1 MQLTRLVAG
10 IDEAGMGPLA
20 GPVFAAAVVL
30 PQDDILPGVADSK
43 TLSAARRTR
52 LCEEIKDAAVCW
64 GIGRADVDEID
75 RFNILGAALLAMKR
89 AVEALSTPPALA
101 LVDGLH
107 RPALA
112 CPVRAIIHGDAL
124 VPAISAASILAK
136 VARDLEMAQ
145 WHERY
150 PVYGFLHHKGY
161 ATRMH
166 IEALGKHGP
175 CAIHRR
181 SFEPVRRAAARFA
194 LWPTGD
200 AIATVGQED

>member
-1 MQLTRLVAG
+1 MRVTRLIAG

-30 PQDDILPGVADSK
+30 PQDGVLPAVADSK

-52 LCEEIKDAAVCW
+52 LCAEIKDAAVCW

-75 RFNILGAALLAMKR
+75 QLNILGAALLAMRR
-89 AVEALSTPPALA
+89 AVEALATPPTLA

-107 RPALA
+107 RPVLA
-112 CPVRAIIHGDAL
+112 CPARAIVRGDAL

-136 VARDLEMAQ
+136 VARDLEMCQ

-150 PVYGFLHHKGY
+150 PVYGFLRHKGY

-181 SFEPVRRAAARFA
+181 SFEPVRRAAARLA
-194 LWPTGD
+194 LGRTHE
-200 AIATVGQED
+200 AMVTVGQEH